1 MAGDMAGYPTSA
13 GSSGGQKRKGE
24 TPTGGGWYRL
34 YGKLFVCQTG
44 PRAVQAV
51 LQLHPA
57 LDLLYHRTV
66 RQSVRI
72 PEFWPTV
79 LGVLLLGVV

>member
-1 MAGDMAGYPTSA
+1 MAACRATQWRPVH
-13 GSSGGQKRKGE
+13 QKGE
-24 TPTGGGWYRL
+24 NGWEKSLRGVWYRL